1 MFNYNDTVKFTDVYG
16 QLRSGTIVEVSSDM
30 DSYED
35 MQLKDGVAMYWS
47 KKTKKYV
54 PVKPKN
60 EDTVYLTVKG
70 VKGKYDYIFLN
81 EIVEVELKTVG
92 SNCEGDVS
100 VNR

>member
-1 MFNYNDTVKFTDVYG
+1 
-16 QLRSGTIVEVSSDM
+16 M

-60 EDTVYLTVKG
+60 EDTVYLTVEK
-70 VKGKYDYIFLN
+70 KGKYDYIFLN
-81 EIVEVELKTVG
+81 EIVEEEIKTVW